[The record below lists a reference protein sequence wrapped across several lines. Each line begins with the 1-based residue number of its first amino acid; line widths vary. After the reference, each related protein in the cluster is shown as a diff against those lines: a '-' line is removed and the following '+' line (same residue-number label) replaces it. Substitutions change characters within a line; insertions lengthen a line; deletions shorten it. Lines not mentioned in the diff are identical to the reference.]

1 MRDIHLYLG
10 GGLSMRQAAMPI
22 PITSAITYI
31 NSPAVLTDNY
41 ILKEF

>member
-1 MRDIHLYLG
+1 MRDRHLYLG

-22 PITSAITYI
+22 PTTSAMTYI
-31 NSPAVLTDNY
+31 NSPVVLTDNC